1 MIKVYQFILI
11 QGIIMQQRKN
21 NQPLLKRFALFSVL
35 SCCSFSLFANDN
47 SDLDVIKALDAG
59 KVVLAKALFSQLTDA
74 QKNTLS
80 GKILHSRILFREDNT
95 EDSYELLEALSED
108 NKRNADVYYYF
119 GRSAIVMAQK
129 VSIFSKLS
137 YASEALE
144 SWEYVLT
151 LDPNHIETLEG
162 LIGFHL
168 GAPSIA
174 GGDIEKGLAYAKT
187 LIKVDSE
194 KGYANLAKVYWQQ
207 EQNDLAEK
215 AIADGLAITPESVEI
230 YFTLGTVYSGQA
242 KENTMLWKEARLAL
256 NKALAYSKSTQEKE
270 HVLYQLG
277 KVAVNSGEETQAGID
292 ALEQLLALN
301 SEQYQQWGTYRLA
314 QLYFDINQPEKA
326 NDVIAKVEYQ
336 NDDELEEQVKSLAN
350 KIKKAVKKQAK
361 VS

>member
-1 MIKVYQFILI
+1 
-11 QGIIMQQRKN
+11 MQQRKKRL
-21 NQPLLKRFALFSVL
+21 PMLKSLVL
-35 SCCSFSLFANDN
+35 TTLVLGINFSLFASDN
-47 SDLDVIKALDAG
+47 SEQGVIEALEAG
-59 KVVLAKALFSQLTDA
+59 KIVVAKERFSNLTKVE
-74 QKNTLS
+74 KNTIS

-108 NKRNADVYYYF
+108 NKDNAEVYYYF

-144 SWEYVLT
+144 SWEHALS
-151 LDPNHIETLEG
+151 LNPEHIETLEG

-187 LIKVDSE
+187 LLTLDSE

-207 EQNDLAEK
+207 GKSDLAEK
-215 AIADGLAITPESVEI
+215 AIADGLAITPNSVEI
-230 YFTLGTVYSGQA
+230 YFTQGSVYSGQA
-242 KENTMLWKEARLAL
+242 KENSMLWKEARVAL
-256 NKALAYSKSTQEKE
+256 NKALEYAKSAQEKQ

-277 KVAVNSGEETQAGID
+277 KIAVNSGEEIQAGII
-292 ALEQLLALN
+292 ALEQMFALQAD
-301 SEQYQQWGTYRLA
+301 QYQQWGRYRLA
-314 QLYFDINQPEKA
+314 QLYLNNNQPDKA
-326 NDVIAKVEYQ
+326 KDVIAKVEYQ
-336 NDDELEEQVKSLAN
+336 DDDELEEQVKSLAK